1 MSGQVQFLLASCEE
15 VPWHAP
21 LGFGIIKDEPN
32 HVSVMLRRFRNVN

>member
-15 VPWHAP
+15 VPWHA